1 MIYKVIT
8 GRLLQHEAFD
18 NLVKD
23 RLFPVI
29 IPQTRSFPA
38 VSYNTIVATPDLTKD
53 TTLQDTLTFQVSV
66 FSTSYAEVYEVYE
79 VIRDRLHRFEGI
91 VNGVES
97 RIILTSYR
105 DQEIDTET
113 GVYSTIMEFDA
124 KMKL

>member
-53 TTLQDTLTFQVSV
+53 TTLQDTLTFQVSI
-66 FSTSYAEVYEVYE
+66 FSKVMQKFMMCMK
-79 VIRDRLHRFEGI
+79 L
-91 VNGVES
+91 
-97 RIILTSYR
+97 L
-105 DQEIDTET
+105 ET
-113 GVYSTIMEFDA
+113 GYTDL
-124 KMKL
+124 KGL

>member
-23 RLFPVI
+23 RLFTVI

-53 TTLQDTLTFQVSV
+53 TTLQDTLTFQVSI

-79 VIRDRLHRFEGI
+79 VIRDRLHRFEGV

>member
-29 IPQTRSFPA
+29 IPQTRSFTA

-53 TTLQDTLTFQVSV
+53 TTLQDTLTFQVSI

-79 VIRDRLHRFEGI
+79 VIRDRLHRFEGV